1 MPIPTSSQSETRNSR
16 IATLC
21 AVAMLVIH
29 GALLGWV
36 SYVNSPNL
44 DEPAHLAAGI
54 SHWTFSRFEL
64 YRVNPP
70 LVRMAAA
77 APIMFTEAKT
87 DWTGWNTGS
96 PYSRS
101 EFHAGKQFVIQNGM
115 TGFWYFTMARWAC
128 IPLCLVGLWTVFLW
142 AKELYGTVAGLMA
155 MFLYCFCPNSIAWG
169 ASITPDAVGA
179 SFGVMAAYAF
189 WGWLRNPSWGRSL
202 QAGLTLGLAELA
214 KGTWVVLF
222 VLWPFVW
229 LVHRLVSPKRQE
241 NNQLACESEVALG
254 IGNKLAIMAP
264 APFRQLV
271 VVLLTAIYLLNL
283 GFGFEGS
290 CTRLREYKFVS
301 KTLSG
306 QDHPPAGANR
316 FAETWVGFL
325 PVPLPENYV
334 RGLDVQ
340 ICDFVRGKWSYL
352 CCEQRRGGWWYYYLF
367 AFLVKSPLGTLTIF
381 IASTTLAVLHRRYSS
396 GWRNEMTLLLPAIVI
411 LLLVSSQ
418 TGFSRYLRYAL
429 PMFPFLYIHVSRIA
443 IAFSHR
449 QRFLSLFVIVS
460 CLATAVESLSVFPHN
475 MSFFNR
481 AAGGPLN
488 GHAYLLDANIDW
500 GQDLLFLKRWYD
512 EHPEARPFHLAY
524 FGDMD
529 VSPEAAGITANPVPG
544 FLSTEEQSVQPLDL
558 EGPQP
563 GWFAVSIN
571 HIKGYHHYET
581 DRPQFT
587 YFQRLKPIA
596 RAGYSIYI
604 YHLTFGQAN
613 TLRTELGLDRIV
625 PSGG

>member
-1 MPIPTSSQSETRNSR
+1 MPSPNSDQSETRNSR

-21 AVAMLVIH
+21 AVAMLVVH

-54 SHWTFSRFEL
+54 SHWTFGRFDL

-70 LVRMAAA
+70 LVRMVAA
-77 APIMFTEAKT
+77 APIMIIEAKT
-87 DWTGWNTGS
+87 DWSGWNTAS

-115 TGFWYFTMARWAC
+115 TGFWYFTLARWAC
-128 IPLCLVGLWTVFLW
+128 IPLCLVGVWTVFLW
-142 AKELYGTVAGLMA
+142 AKELYGTAAGLTA
-155 MFLYCFCPNSIAWG
+155 MFLYCFCPNMIAWG

-179 SFGVMAAYAF
+179 SFGVLAAYTY
-189 WGWLRNPSWGRSL
+189 WRWLRNPTWGKAL
-202 QAGLTLGLAELA
+202 QAGLALGLAELA
-214 KGTWVVLF
+214 KGTWIVLF
-222 VLWPFVW
+222 VLWPIVW
-229 LVHRLVSPKRQE
+229 LVHRLANPKQQE
-241 NNQLACESEVALG
+241 NGQAPIETTVPSSVDNGLVT
-254 IGNKLAIMAP
+254 KAP

-290 CTRLREYKFVS
+290 FTRLREYKFVS

-316 FAETWVGFL
+316 FADTWVGFL
-325 PVPLPENYV
+325 PLPLPENYV

-340 ICDFVRGKWSYL
+340 KCDFERGKWSYL
-352 CCEQRRGGWWYYYLF
+352 CGEQRKGGWWYYYLF
-367 AFLVKSPLGTLTIF
+367 AFLVKSPIGTLTIF
-381 IASTTLAVLHRRYSS
+381 TASTMLAILHRRYSS
-396 GWRNEMTLLLPAIVI
+396 GWRNELMLLLPAIVV

-418 TGFSRYLRYAL
+418 TGFSRYLRYTL
-429 PMFPFLYIHVSRIA
+429 PIFPFFYIHVSRIA
-443 IAFSHR
+443 IAFSCR
-449 QRFLSLFVIVS
+449 QWFLSVFVIVS
-460 CLATAVESLSVFPHN
+460 CLATAVESLSVFPHS
-475 MSFFNR
+475 MSFFNK

-500 GQDLLFLKRWYD
+500 GQDLLFLMRWYD
-512 EHPEARPFHLAY
+512 NHPEARPFHLAY

-529 VSPEAAGITANPVPG
+529 VSPEAAGIIAMPVPG
-544 FLSTEEQSVQPLDL
+544 FLAAGVRTDGEADL
-558 EGPQP
+558 PGPQP
-563 GWFAVSIN
+563 GWYAASVN

-587 YFQRLKPIA
+587 YFQRLQPIA

-604 YHLTFGQAN
+604 YQLTLDQAN
-613 TLRTELGLDRIV
+613 TLRAEIGLGRIAETD
-625 PSGG
+625 